1 MKKCSI
7 AFIIFA
13 LLAVSLIAVCIGLY
27 FLTNIE
33 TMTLVNI
40 IVVLTGVALYNFGA
54 FTTFS
59 IFKNHSENV
68 CLDVTVFD
76 DEDEYEADSAV
87 TLAGDPALFAA
98 RDYEDL
104 DKEVDDVTR
113 IIVSTT

>member
-1 MKKCSI
+1 MKKRSI
-7 AFIIFA
+7 AFIISA
-13 LLAVSLIAVCIGLY
+13 LLAVSLIVVCIGLY

-40 IVVLTGVALYNFGA
+40 SVMLAGVALYNLGA
-54 FTTFS
+54 FATFS
-59 IFKNHSENV
+59 IFENHSENV
-68 CLDVTVFD
+68 YLDVTVFD

-104 DKEVDDVTR
+104 NKEVDDVAH